1 MRETSNYKLNQWDKT
16 DRIEMKD
23 FNSDNEK
30 TDAALQ
36 GLVQQIASE
45 RVEVD
50 AALQGLAGRLTAER
64 AEVDA
69 ALATKGNCRIEQ
81 RTYVGTGTYGKDAPN
96 SMTFAEKPLL
106 MVLLSSNEYLV
117 FHGGTGGTMSNKG
130 FGFYVNWSENT
141 FSWYSDTADHQY
153 NYKNKT
159 YTMLS
164 FYAAA

>member
-16 DRIEMKD
+16 DRIQMED

-30 TDAALQ
+30 TDAALKT
-36 GLVQQIASE
+36 
-45 RVEVD
+45 
-50 AALQGLAGRLTAER
+50 LAGQLAANREETN
-64 AEVDA
+64 A

-117 FHGGTGGTMSNKG
+117 FYGGTGGTMSNKG

-153 NYKNKT
+153 NYKNRT
-159 YTMLS
+159 YTMIA

>member
-1 MRETSNYKLNQWDKT
+1 MHETSNYKLSQWDKT
-16 DRIEMKD
+16 DRIQMED
-23 FNSDNEK
+23 FNADNSK
-30 TDAALQ
+30 
-36 GLVQQIASE
+36 
-45 RVEVD
+45 VD
-50 AALQGLAGRLTAER
+50 AALAAQAAALAAG
-64 AEVDA
+64 
-69 ALATKGNCRIEQ
+69 LATKGNCRIEQ

-117 FHGGTGGTMSNKG
+117 FYGGTGGTMSNKG

-153 NYKNKT
+153 NYKNRT
-159 YTMLS
+159 YTMIA

>member
-16 DRIEMKD
+16 DRIQMED

-30 TDAALQ
+30 TDAALKT
-36 GLVQQIASE
+36 
-45 RVEVD
+45 
-50 AALQGLAGRLTAER
+50 LAGQLAANREETN
-64 AEVDA
+64 A

-106 MVLLSSNEYLV
+106 MVLL
-117 FHGGTGGTMSNKG
+117 GGTLHMVLHGSTNGSMLIKSSA
-130 FGFYVNWSENT
+130 FYASWSGNT

-153 NYKNKT
+153 NYKNRT
-159 YTMLS
+159 YTMIA